1 MATLDEVQA
10 AIEAHRRAVAA
21 HELAHEVREMA
32 AHRLCAMRPSNNN
45 DAVALFEYLA
55 TLGNELEPGIA
66 QMADL
71 CLGRLADHM
80 CLAERK
86 VVKGPDRWWPKAVA
100 VPDME

>member
-21 HELAHEVREMA
+21 HERAHEVREMA
-32 AHRLCAMRPSNNN
+32 AHRLCAMRPSNND

-71 CLGRLADHM
+71 CLGRLADHL

-86 VVKGPDRWWPKAVA
+86 VVKGPDRWWPKDCAGRQ
-100 VPDME
+100 P

>member
-1 MATLDEVQA
+1 MATLDEIQA

-21 HELAHEVREMA
+21 HERAHEVREMA
-32 AHRLCAMRPSNNN
+32 AHRLCAMRPSNND

-55 TLGNELEPGIA
+55 TLENELEPGLS

-71 CLGRLADHM
+71 CLGRLVDHL

-86 VVKGPDRWWPKAVA
+86 VVKGPERWWPRPKAV
-100 VPDME
+100 D

>member
-1 MATLDEVQA
+1 VTIATLDEIQA

-21 HELAHEVREMA
+21 HERAHEVREMA
-32 AHRLCAMRPSNNN
+32 AHRLRAMRPSNND

-55 TLGNELEPGIA
+55 TLDNKLEPGIA

-71 CLGRLADHM
+71 
-80 CLAERK
+80 
-86 VVKGPDRWWPKAVA
+86 VVGIAKTAQKREVVRGPDRWWPKAIA